1 MIKDITFE
9 QVEDF
14 LPKAPRSDFHE
25 AFEFRFLFAMDAM
38 PKELLVESYK
48 EMLRVT
54 FPMCTGT
61 GRGRIWLRRTLQYE
75 IDHEDNQ
82 TFMEI
87 VEYLSYIS
95 GLPIRSRG
103 NLFFK

>member
-9 QVEDF
+9 QVEDL
-14 LPKAPRSDFHE
+14 LPKAPRSNFHE

-54 FPMCTGT
+54 FPMCTSN
-61 GRGRIWLRRTLQYE
+61 GRGRIWLSRTLQYE
-75 IDHEDNQ
+75 IDDEDIQ

-87 VEYLSYIS
+87 VESLSYLS
-95 GLPIRSRG
+95 GLPIKSRG
-103 NLFFK
+103 DIFI